1 MKGVVNMMIILV
13 LIIGFGIYYIYK
25 NNTVLDND
33 NKENNA
39 EDILRQRY
47 VNGEIDDETF
57 ARMIKV
63 IKK

>member
-1 MKGVVNMMIILV
+1 MMIILV